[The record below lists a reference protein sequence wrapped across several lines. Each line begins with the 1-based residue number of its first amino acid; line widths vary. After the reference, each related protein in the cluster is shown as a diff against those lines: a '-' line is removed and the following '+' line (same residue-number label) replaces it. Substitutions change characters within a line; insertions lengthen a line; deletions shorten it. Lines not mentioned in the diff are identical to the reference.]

1 MTNPNN
7 GPDNTGAGAGAGDQG
22 GDGKGEPKF
31 TPVTYKSQEE
41 LDAAFSERATRAA
54 NSAKQ
59 EALKPLLDAGI
70 GVDEAL
76 QAYTEKKAEED
87 AKKEPSTKEREA
99 REKAERELQVYKDK
113 EARDKLSVEV
123 SKEIKIGDTPIP
135 AALLAGTTKEEMT
148 EHGKAIV
155 EFFGQVTGKQG
166 PRPPQ
171 HNPLQGANG
180 EDKVSAGDPLRNFL
194 TTGSFQ

>member
-1 MTNPNN
+1 MAGEQ
-7 GPDNTGAGAGAGDQG
+7 GPENQGDQG
-22 GDGKGEPKF
+22 KGGSDDKGGSQQQTQF

-54 NSAKQ
+54 NTAKQ
-59 EALKPLLDAGI
+59 EALKPFQEAGI
-70 GVDEAL
+70 GVDEAIE
-76 QAYTEKKAEED
+76 AYNAKKAEED
-87 AKKEPSTKEREA
+87 AKKEPSVKEREA
-99 REKAERELQVYKDK
+99 REKAERELQAYKDK
-113 EARDKLSVEV
+113 EVRDKLSIEV

-135 AALLAGTTKEEMT
+135 ASLLAGTTKEEMT

-155 EFFGQVTGKQG
+155 EFFGQLTGKQG

-171 HNPLQGANG
+171 YNPLQGVNG
-180 EDKVSAGDPLRNFL
+180 EDKVAAGDPLRNFL